1 MMPVS
6 GAGGAA
12 VAMLLLTAL
21 NLFNY
26 IDRYILFGVQPLV
39 QKEFEIGDEKFG
51 ALTTAFFFVY
61 MFAAPMT
68 GWLGDRFPRK
78 PLILAGAFLWC
89 ALTLLTATVHS
100 YQSLFLRHAVV
111 GLGEA
116 TFGIFAPALLADFYP
131 EIDRNRIL
139 SIFYIAIPVGAAL
152 GYLIGGVV
160 GSRYGWRAPFFVS
173 ALPGVLIAIAFW
185 IWVREPQ
192 RGASDRVG
200 SASEAPNAPG
210 VQRSSANASY
220 LASVVKGLSRPAYL
234 SATLGM
240 AALVFSMGGISA
252 FLPAFFVRFGGFS
265 VAKAGLVVGGMTVV
279 DGLLG
284 TILGGWLAQRWLR
297 HNHRAL
303 YLLSAWSALLAIP
316 AALTVFFG
324 PRSLMIPAAVVAEFF
339 IFLNTGP
346 LNTAIINSIG
356 ASIRSAAIAVNLF
369 LIHALGDAPSPWIIG
384 WISERSSLR
393 IGLGLTLVTF
403 AVSACLLFAG
413 ARFAPMLE
421 PISEPEFLPKA

>member
-1 MMPVS
+1 MPPS
-6 GAGGAA
+6 AAGRGAI

-39 QKEFEIGDEKFG
+39 QKEFQIGDERFG

-61 MFAAPMT
+61 MFAAPAT

-100 YQSLFLRHAVV
+100 YQSLFFRHAIV

-192 RGASDRVG
+192 RGGADRV
-200 SASEAPNAPG
+200 SYSSELAEQAVAPG
-210 VQRSSANASY
+210 SPGGVTY
-220 LASVVKGLSRPAYL
+220 LASVVRGLASPAYL

-252 FLPAFFVRFGGFS
+252 FLPAFFVRFGSFS
-265 VAKAGLVVGGMTVV
+265 VAQAGLVVGGMTVV

-303 YLLSAWSALLAIP
+303 YLISAWSALLAIP
-316 AALTVFFG
+316 GALTVFFG
-324 PRSLMIPAAVVAEFF
+324 PRSLMIPAAFMAEFF

-346 LNTAIINSIG
+346 LNTAIVNSVG
-356 ASIRSAAIAVNLF
+356 APIRSAAIAVNLF
-369 LIHALGDAPSPWIIG
+369 LIHALGDAPSPRIIG
-384 WISERSSLR
+384 WISDRSSLR
-393 IGLGLTLVTF
+393 TGLGLTLITF
-403 AVSACLLFAG
+403 AISAVLLFAG
-413 ARFAPMLE
+413 ARFAPRLE
-421 PISEPEFLPKA
+421 PIDEPESLRKA